1 MIQKTDTSVADP
13 HTVMINFKH
22 ATLACSHT
30 VQRSWWSNY
39 FTGAA
44 VTESTYARHLLAL
57 L

>member
-22 ATLACSHT
+22 ATLASSHT
-30 VQRSWWSNY
+30 VQRSWRSNY

-44 VTESTYARHLLAL
+44 VIESTYARHLIAL